1 MNMRSIAFPA
11 VGTGFH
17 KYPPD
22 IVAREMFSQTMAF
35 STSYL
40 TKIEFVV
47 FHDNTDVIKVK
58 LHINWQ
64 NTLLQF
70 YIKIIQNQINSNLGY
85 NVIKFG

>member
-1 MNMRSIAFPA
+1 MYFSYKSNFQTLQYFMQHCLVLAESMNMRSIAFPA

-58 LHINWQ
+58 LHIN
-64 NTLLQF
+64 
-70 YIKIIQNQINSNLGY
+70 
-85 NVIKFG
+85 